1 MDDLQI
7 PLETLAW
14 IIVKAREVNVKDAD
28 TSDGDFGDESDASVL
43 EDRGGDPSEAELR
56 SWIADL
62 TDTGQ
67 AQLVALYWIGRG
79 DSDAEE
85 FAAATAQ
92 ARALREKPTADYL
105 LGHPLLS
112 DHLEAGMEA
121 LGLDVAEIEAM
132 I

>member
-28 TSDGDFGDESDASVL
+28 TSDGDYGDESDASVL
-43 EDRGGDPSEAELR
+43 EDRGGDPSEDELR

-79 DSDAEE
+79 DADDFAE
-85 FAAATAQ
+85 ATAQ
-92 ARALREKPTADYL
+92 ARASREKPTADYL

-121 LGLDVAEIEAM
+121 VGLDVAEVEAM